1 MKKPNPGQMIQIV
14 ANIGV
19 IAGIVFLGFELR
31 QNNQF
36 LGAEARYN
44 LLQNRQ
50 AVHLM
55 VIQDDN
61 VADLL
66 VKARSTEEL
75 TTTETEQLSWYYIL
89 LLASFDYDYHQ
100 FRDGLVDEAVVPTRQ
115 WIRAFRED
123 HRFYSFWQDT
133 KQDYTPDFV
142 EWMDKNIVNR

>member
-19 IAGIVFLGFELR
+19 IAGIVFLGYELR

-100 FRDGLVDEAVVPTRQ
+100 FRDDLVDEAVVPTRQ
-115 WIRAFRED
+115 WIRSFRED

-142 EWMDKNIVNR
+142 EWMDENIVNR